1 MQKYATV
8 ICCVKM
14 LNLPW
19 MEEKSMFW
27 SFSRTRG
34 EGVENTRI
42 VLPGFTRGG
51 GEDNKSQ
58 NVLINP
64 LNQTNQITL
73 NHWKSLWEMEGKNVK
88 KWHFTFSLMAYP
100 TSKSIATVALSSSSS
115 SSSLP

>member
-1 MQKYATV
+1 
-8 ICCVKM
+8 
-14 LNLPW
+14 

-73 NHWKSLWEMEGKNVK
+73 NH
-88 KWHFTFSLMAYP
+88 
-100 TSKSIATVALSSSSS
+100 
-115 SSSLP
+115 